1 MARIRDPKPN
11 YWKSYGPF
19 QHVKHE
25 LIRNYLGGWFPKLGS
40 WAGRVIYVDTHAGR
54 GRHESGEH
62 GSPLVALN
70 TFLGHSHRSRLLRES
85 EFRFTFIE
93 RDPHN
98 LSLLEDELH
107 AVRPLPRRVHVNTAQ
122 GDAFEI
128 LSSLLDS
135 LKDSGSRLAPAF
147 IFVDPYGFKVPARLL
162 GNLMAAG
169 RVELFVNV
177 IWREL
182 DMAIQQG
189 PEPGSGMATTLDEIF
204 GNDGW
209 RNISSGTMRGR
220 GDEAVNLLAGAVD
233 AKWWTHVHMASGG
246 NATRYLLLHL
256 TNHDQGRDLMKDCI
270 WKVAPDGGFIV
281 RRSTDPR
288 QSLLITPDPDV
299 KPLRDW
305 LLSRLR
311 EGPCRWRELEVAI
324 RQELWRSTHLKS
336 LIRDL
341 RLNGTISV
349 DKYSGR
355 FNFKNNPR
363 LQLKWKSLT
372 ASSPR
377 SRSA

>member
-1 MARIRDPKPN
+1 
-11 YWKSYGPF
+11 
-19 QHVKHE
+19 
-25 LIRNYLGGWFPKLGS
+25 
-40 WAGRVIYVDTHAGR
+40 
-54 GRHESGEH
+54 
-62 GSPLVALN
+62 
-70 TFLGHSHRSRLLRES
+70 
-85 EFRFTFIE
+85 
-93 RDPHN
+93 
-98 LSLLEDELH
+98 
-107 AVRPLPRRVHVNTAQ
+107 
-122 GDAFEI
+122 
-128 LSSLLDS
+128 
-135 LKDSGSRLAPAF
+135 
-147 IFVDPYGFKVPARLL
+147 
-162 GNLMAAG
+162 MAAG

>member
-1 MARIRDPKPN
+1 MAQIRDPNPD
-11 YWKSYGPF
+11 YWQSYGPF

-25 LIRNYLGGWFPKLGS
+25 LIRNYLGGWFPKLGT

-70 TFLGHSHRSRLLRES
+70 TLLNHSHRSRLLRES

-93 RDPHN
+93 RDPQN
-98 LSLLEDELH
+98 LSLLEDELR
-107 AVRPLPRRVHVNTAQ
+107 VVQPLPRRVHVDTTE
-122 GDAFEI
+122 GDAFEV
-128 LSSLLDS
+128 LSSILDS
-135 LKDSGSRLAPAF
+135 LQDRGSRLAPAF

-182 DMAIQQG
+182 DMAIQQM

-209 RNISSGTMRGR
+209 REISSSTMRGR
-220 GDEAVNLLAGAVD
+220 GDEAVDLLADAVG

-246 NATRYLLLHL
+246 DATRYLLLHL

-270 WKVAPDGGFIV
+270 WKVAPDGGFTV

-288 QSLLITPDPDV
+288 QSLLITPDPDMT
-299 KPLRDW
+299 PLRDW
-305 LLSRLR
+305 LFSRLR
-311 EGPCRWRELEVAI
+311 EGPSRWRDLEAAI

-336 LIRDL
+336 LIREL
-341 RLNGTISV
+341 RLNGTILA

-363 LQLKWKSLT
+363 LSLK
-372 ASSPR
+372 
-377 SRSA
+377 